1 MKTSPHRPTK
11 AVIALDA
18 IAYNI
23 EQVASQLPVG
33 TLRMAVVKANAYG
46 HGAVA
51 VSHYIQGIVD
61 AFGVSN
67 IDEALELRE
76 TGITKDI
83 LVLGVTAY
91 AAVSLAQE
99 HDICLTVASS
109 DWVHELLSL
118 GQSLEGLRVH
128 LKVDSGMGRIG
139 FRSAA
144 EVQQAQQALQIQG
157 VRVEGIFTHFATADE
172 VDTAYFD
179 EQEQRFASLL
189 AELDQVPAL
198 VHASNSATSIWHPE
212 TVLNMVRL
220 GNIIYG
226 MNPSGG
232 LLELPFEIKAALSLE
247 SELVHVKKIASQQGV
262 GYGKTYIS
270 QEEEYIGTLPLGYA
284 DGWTRDMQD
293 FHVLVDGV
301 FCPIVGRVSM
311 DQLTIRL
318 PQAYPLGT
326 KVVLIGTSGQ
336 EAIDVTQVADYRGT
350 INYEVVCLL
359 SDRIPR
365 VYRK

>member
-11 AVIALDA
+11 AVISLEA
-18 IAYNI
+18 IAFNI
-23 EQVASQLPVG
+23 EQVTSRLPDK
-33 TLRMAVVKANAYG
+33 TLKMAVVKANAYG

-51 VSHYIQGIVD
+51 VSHYIQGVVD

-76 TGITKDI
+76 SGITKDI

-99 HDICLTVASS
+99 HDICLTVASL
-109 DWVHELLSL
+109 DWVQELLSM

-139 FRSAA
+139 FRSAT
-144 EVQQAQQALQIQG
+144 EIQQAQQALQSQG
-157 VRVEGIFTHFATADE
+157 VEVEGIFTHFATADE
-172 VDTAYFD
+172 VDASYFE
-179 EQEQRFASLL
+179 EQGQRFTNLL
-189 AELDQVPAL
+189 EELEEVPAL

-226 MNPSGG
+226 MNPSGRA
-232 LLELPFEIKAALSLE
+232 LELPFEIKAALSLE

-262 GYGKTYIS
+262 GYGKTYVS

-293 FHVLVDGV
+293 FEVLVDGV

-318 PQAYPLGT
+318 PKAYPLGT
-326 KVVLIGTSGQ
+326 KVTLIGSSGQ
-336 EAIDVTQVADYRGT
+336 ERIDVTQVAEYRGT

>member
-11 AVIALDA
+11 AVISLEA

-23 EQVASQLPVG
+23 EQVASRLPDK
-33 TLRMAVVKANAYG
+33 TLKMAVVKANAYG
-46 HGAVA
+46 HGAVV
-51 VSHYIQGIVD
+51 VSHYIQGVVD

-76 TGITKDI
+76 SGITKDI

-91 AAVSLAQE
+91 VAVSLAQA
-99 HDICLTVASS
+99 HDICLTVASL
-109 DWVHELLSL
+109 DWVQELLSL

-139 FRSAA
+139 FRSAT
-144 EVQQAQQALQIQG
+144 EIQQAQQVLQAQG
-157 VRVEGIFTHFATADE
+157 VDVEGIFTHFATADE
-172 VDTAYFD
+172 VDASYFE
-179 EQEQRFASLL
+179 EQGQRFTNLL
-189 AELDQVPAL
+189 EELKEVPAL

-226 MNPSGG
+226 MNPSGRV
-232 LLELPFEIKAALSLE
+232 LELPFEIKAALSLE

-262 GYGKTYIS
+262 GYGKTYVS

-293 FHVLVDGV
+293 FEVLVDGV

-318 PQAYPLGT
+318 PKAYPLGT
-326 KVVLIGTSGQ
+326 KVILIGNSGQ
-336 EAIDVTQVADYRGT
+336 EQIDVTQVAEYRGT

>member
-11 AVIALDA
+11 AVISLEA

-23 EQVASQLPVG
+23 GQVASRLPDK
-33 TLRMAVVKANAYG
+33 TLKMAVVKANAYG

-76 TGITKDI
+76 SGITKEI

-99 HDICLTVASS
+99 HDICLTVASL
-109 DWVHELLSL
+109 DWVQELLSM

-139 FRSAA
+139 FRSAT
-144 EVQQAQQALQIQG
+144 EIQQAQRALQAQG
-157 VRVEGIFTHFATADE
+157 VEVEGLFTHFATADE
-172 VDTAYFD
+172 VDASYFE
-179 EQEQRFASLL
+179 EQGQRFINLL
-189 AELDQVPAL
+189 EELEEVPAL

-226 MNPSGG
+226 MNPSGRT
-232 LLELPFEIKAALSLE
+232 LEIPFEIKAALSLE

-262 GYGKTYIS
+262 GYGKTYVS

-293 FHVLVDGV
+293 FEVLVDGV

-318 PQAYPLGT
+318 PEAYPIGT
-326 KVVLIGTSGQ
+326 KVTLIGSSGQ
-336 EAIDVTQVADYRGT
+336 ERIDVTQVAEYRGT